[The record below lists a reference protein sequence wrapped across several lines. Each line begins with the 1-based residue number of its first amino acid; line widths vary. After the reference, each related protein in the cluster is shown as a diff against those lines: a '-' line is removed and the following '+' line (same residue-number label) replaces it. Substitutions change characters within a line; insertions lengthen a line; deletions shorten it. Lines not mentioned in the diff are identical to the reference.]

1 MKEET
6 FTIER
11 TPLNAPMLSDLKGKK
26 VLLPATPCDS
36 CWTSKED
43 ECKTKEIAC
52 SDFVHYIN
60 KGIIRDEN
68 RIPDRHNFLKINPHL
83 KDITVTNDKVEKIEG
98 GTTFQKEMKLL
109 NKLRIRS
116 LEEIDMYFDNKTSLE
131 KAKIACVVYGL
142 VLKSDSLGLKDD

>member
-1 MKEET
+1 
-6 FTIER
+6 
-11 TPLNAPMLSDLKGKK
+11 MLSDLKEKK
-26 VLLPATPCDS
+26 VLLPATPCDN
-36 CWTSKED
+36 CWTSKEE

-52 SDFVHYIN
+52 ADFVHYIN
-60 KGIIRDEN
+60 KGIIKDEN
-68 RIPDRHNFLKINPHL
+68 RIPDRDNFLKINPHI
-83 KDITVTNDKVEKIEG
+83 KDIVVANDKIEKVEG
-98 GTTFQKEMKLL
+98 WTTFQKEMKLI